1 MFDLMIIE
9 ILIDA
14 AVLSLIL
21 FLVAKHEA
29 DYSFGKVAMVTAA
42 IGLGS
47 FLMHVFLF
55 EIISWLTIIPVFLF
69 TGVMIKSFCWLN
81 WRKTFLVIAIFTV
94 FQVGSKLGITAI
106 SSRITP
112 PEMPPSQTE
121 QALEVAKEMGMLAT
135 PSRPAPIPVQTRSQQ
150 KKEKEKEKAKES
162 KKQPS
167 KIKKLFSKKSGKKT
181 ERRATGWEAAREA
194 LIHGGSML
202 NDHGQYVAI
211 VNGEIVEVGDIVSH
225 SIKSKKYRWKV
236 SSISRHNISFEQ
248 LDIQQK

>member
-9 ILIDA
+9 ILVDTA
-14 AVLSLIL
+14 MLTLIL
-21 FLVAKHEA
+21 FPVARHEA

-47 FLMHVFLF
+47 FLVQVFLF
-55 EIISWLTIIPVFLF
+55 DMISWFTLIPVFLF
-69 TGVMIKSFCWLN
+69 SGIMIKAFCRLN
-81 WRKTFLVIAIFTV
+81 WRKTFLVIAVFTV
-94 FQVGSKLGITAI
+94 FQVGSKHGMAVI
-106 SSRITP
+106 SSHIAP

-121 QALEVAKEMGMLAT
+121 QALEVGKDMGMLAT
-135 PSRPAPIPVQTRSQQ
+135 PARPGPIPIQTRGEK
-150 KKEKEKEKAKES
+150 KKEKQKTEEAEKR
-162 KKQPS
+162 PS
-167 KIKKLFSKKSGKKT
+167 KFKKMFSKKTGKKIDGG
-181 ERRATGWEAAREA
+181 ADGWEAARKA

-225 SIKSKKYRWKV
+225 KIRSKKYRWKV
-236 SSISRHNISFEQ
+236 SYISKHNVSFEQ